1 VARQEATEGDHRG
14 IIAWLILGLIA
25 GFVASKLM
33 GGGGY
38 GLVGDIIVGI
48 IGALLGGFLFGL
60 ITGRSDGYNSLD
72 LGSIVGAMIL
82 IAILRAVSGNR
93 ARV

>member
-1 VARQEATEGDHRG
+1 MG
-14 IIAWLILGLIA
+14 ILAWLILGLIA

-38 GLVGDIIVGI
+38 GILGDIIVGI
-48 IGALLGGFLFGL
+48 VGALIGGFIASLIFGGGVSGL
-60 ITGRSDGYNSLD
+60 N
-72 LGSIVGAMIL
+72 LGSIIVAIIGACIL

-93 ARV
+93 VRA

>member
-1 VARQEATEGDHRG
+1 MVTG
-14 IIAWLILGLIA
+14 IIAWIIIGLIA
-25 GFVASKLM
+25 GFIASKLM

-38 GLVGDIIVGI
+38 GILGDIVVGV
-48 IGALLGGFLFGL
+48 IGALIGGFIWQSLLGQGSTGL
-60 ITGRSDGYNSLD
+60 I
-72 LGSIVGAMIL
+72 GSIIVAIVGACIL

>member
-1 VARQEATEGDHRG
+1 MG
-14 IIAWLILGLIA
+14 ILAWLILGLIA

-38 GLVGDIIVGI
+38 GIVGDIIVGI
-48 IGALLGGFLFGL
+48 IGALLGGLA
-60 ITGRSDGYNSLD
+60 
-72 LGSIVGAMIL
+72 IVGAMIL